1 MNAADIFNQMVQE
14 FQPEKAGNLHARFQ
28 FQLTGEEGGDWV
40 VTVANRECAVAQGTV
55 DKPDV
60 TIGMEAS
67 DFVKMVKGELQPVV
81 AFMQGKIKLQGDMNL
96 AMKVQEL
103 FAGAG
108 TGH

>member
-14 FQPEKAGNLHARFQ
+14 FQPDKAGNLNARFQ
-28 FQLTGEEGGDWV
+28 FRLAGDEGGDWV
-40 VTVANRECAVAQGTV
+40 VTVANRECAVTQGTA

-60 TIGMEAS
+60 TIAMQAS
-67 DFVKMVKGELQPVV
+67 DFVKMVVGDLQPIV

-103 FAGAG
+103 FAGARAS
-108 TGH
+108 H

>member
-1 MNAADIFNQMVQE
+1 MTKAADIFNEMVSE
-14 FQPEKAGNLHARFQ
+14 FRPERAGNLRAKFQ
-28 FQLTGEEGGDWV
+28 FRLSGEDGGDWIV
-40 VTVANRECAVAQGTV
+40 AVANQKCTVTEGVA

-60 TIGMEAS
+60 TIGMDAA

-103 FAGAG
+103 FAGAR
-108 TGH
+108 